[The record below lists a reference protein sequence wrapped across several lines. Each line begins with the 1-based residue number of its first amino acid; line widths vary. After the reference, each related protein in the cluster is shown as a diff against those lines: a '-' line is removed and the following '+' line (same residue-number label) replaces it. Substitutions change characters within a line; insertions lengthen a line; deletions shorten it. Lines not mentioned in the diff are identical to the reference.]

1 MLKGSPLTLRNHFIK
16 PYRALDTLLSSI
28 VNSWLSADAFNSQL
42 NYFDLPLTNLFS
54 RKNFSLLSNVH
65 SAQVNVTLMEHIK
78 LVMIIDVAT
87 CTQ

>member
-1 MLKGSPLTLRNHFIK
+1 MLKGSPLTLRNHFIQ

-87 CTQ
+87 YTQ